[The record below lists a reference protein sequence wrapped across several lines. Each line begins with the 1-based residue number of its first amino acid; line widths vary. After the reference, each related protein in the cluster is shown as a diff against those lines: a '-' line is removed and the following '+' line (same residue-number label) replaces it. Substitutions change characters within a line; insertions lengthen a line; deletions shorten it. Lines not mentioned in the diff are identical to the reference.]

1 MANLQIS
8 FGLTIEKR
16 LKIRYQKKSQIYK
29 ADSDESDFDISQ
41 TDEQPVEVETATQ
54 HFEQERDHVPEQPVE
69 VESVTQ
75 NIVQEHDHVE
85 KEPEQ
90 TQSLS
95 THDENEPNCKPG
107 FSKNGI
113 KLGRKPKVS
122 KALKCDDPVAQK
134 STYERVLRNKNR

>member
-16 LKIRYQKKSQIYK
+16 LKIRYQKSLK
-29 ADSDESDFDISQ
+29 SDFDISQ
-41 TDEQPVEVETATQ
+41 TD
-54 HFEQERDHVPEQPVE
+54 EQPVE

-122 KALKCDDPVAQK
+122 KALECDDPVAQK